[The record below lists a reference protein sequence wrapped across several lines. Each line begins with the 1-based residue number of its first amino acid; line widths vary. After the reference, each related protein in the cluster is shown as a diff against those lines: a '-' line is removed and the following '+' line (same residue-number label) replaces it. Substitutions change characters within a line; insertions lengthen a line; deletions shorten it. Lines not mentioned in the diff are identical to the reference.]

1 MIIILSVIV
10 GVFIG
15 ATIGLV
21 GSGGSLIAIP
31 ALTIFLN
38 QDIVSATTTSALI
51 VTLASFTA
59 IVGRPRN
66 HPNLSKAWILP
77 SIPGIIGAIL
87 GGWSFNSVS
96 EILIYSAISVMML
109 LAAFLVYKFQ
119 NGGYSK
125 SRSPDFPILFILS
138 LATGFISGLLGIGG
152 GFLIIPI
159 LMRFGHLSF
168 KVSVSSSQLFVL
180 TNSTVALISRF
191 QFWSELAWDE
201 ILPLATAAIISVAL
215 FTKWSSDQE
224 SKRLVKIFS
233 STMIFGALSLMLF
246 RVGPMI

>member
-1 MIIILSVIV
+1 MILLLSVIV

-15 ATIGLV
+15 ATIGLI

-38 QDIVSATTTSALI
+38 QDIVAATTTSALI
-51 VTLASFTA
+51 VTLTSLTA

-66 HPNLSKAWILP
+66 QPDLSKAWIFP

-87 GGWSFNSVS
+87 GGWIFDSVS
-96 EILIYSAISVMML
+96 EMLIYSAISIMML

-119 NGGYSK
+119 NDGYSK
-125 SRSPDFPILFILS
+125 SRSMDFPILFILS
-138 LATGFISGLLGIGG
+138 LTTGFISGLLGNGG

-191 QFWSELAWDE
+191 QFWSELAWGE

-224 SKRLVKIFS
+224 SKRLVRIFS
-233 STMIFGALSLMLF
+233 TTMVLGALFLILL
-246 RVGPMI
+246 RVGPLI

>member
-1 MIIILSVIV
+1 MILLSVIV

-15 ATIGLV
+15 ATIGLI

-31 ALTIFLN
+31 ALTIFLD
-38 QDIVSATTTSALI
+38 QDIVSATTASALI
-51 VTLASFTA
+51 VTLASLTA
-59 IVGRPRN
+59 IVGRPKN
-66 HPNLSKAWILP
+66 HSNLNKTWIFP

-87 GGWSFNSVS
+87 GGLIFDSVS
-96 EILIYSAISVMML
+96 AILIYSAISIMML

-125 SRSPDFPILFILS
+125 TRSTDFRILFILS
-138 LATGFISGLLGIGG
+138 LTTGFISGLLGIGG

-180 TNSTVALISRF
+180 TNSSVALFTRL
-191 QFWSELAWDE
+191 QFWSELAWSE
-201 ILPLATAAIISVAL
+201 ILPLATAAIITVAL
-215 FTKWSSDQE
+215 FAKWSSDQE
-224 SKRLVKIFS
+224 SKLLVKLFS
-233 STMIFGALSLMLF
+233 STMVFGACSLILL

>member
-1 MIIILSVIV
+1 
-10 GVFIG
+10 
-15 ATIGLV
+15 
-21 GSGGSLIAIP
+21 
-31 ALTIFLN
+31 
-38 QDIVSATTTSALI
+38 
-51 VTLASFTA
+51 
-59 IVGRPRN
+59 
-66 HPNLSKAWILP
+66 
-77 SIPGIIGAIL
+77 
-87 GGWSFNSVS
+87 
-96 EILIYSAISVMML
+96 MML

-125 SRSPDFPILFILS
+125 SRPTDFPILFILS
-138 LATGFISGLLGIGG
+138 LTTGFISGLLGIGG

-180 TNSTVALISRF
+180 TNSTVSLISRF

-201 ILPLATAAIISVAL
+201 ILPLATAGIMSVAL

-233 STMIFGALSLMLF
+233 STMIFGALSLMLL